1 MVELELEDDNE
12 EVLDKELK
20 LEDEEINEKL
30 ILEYEEE
37 PELEDK
43 EDVIELEDEED
54 MVEPEN
60 EEEMVELEDEGGM
73 EEELE
78 PDDEV
83 EV

>member
-1 MVELELEDDNE
+1 MVELELEHDNE

-43 EDVIELEDEED
+43 EDVIELEDED
-54 MVEPEN
+54 YFIKKACGYDRKGSVKTF
-60 EEEMVELEDEGGM
+60 
-73 EEELE
+73 
-78 PDDEV
+78 
-83 EV
+83 

>member
-1 MVELELEDDNE
+1 
-12 EVLDKELK
+12 
-20 LEDEEINEKL
+20 
-30 ILEYEEE
+30 
-37 PELEDK
+37 
-43 EDVIELEDEED
+43 

>member
-43 EDVIELEDEED
+43 EDVVELEDEED

-60 EEEMVELEDEGGM
+60 LKMKEGWRKNWNLM
-73 EEELE
+73 MK
-78 PDDEV
+78 
-83 EV
+83 